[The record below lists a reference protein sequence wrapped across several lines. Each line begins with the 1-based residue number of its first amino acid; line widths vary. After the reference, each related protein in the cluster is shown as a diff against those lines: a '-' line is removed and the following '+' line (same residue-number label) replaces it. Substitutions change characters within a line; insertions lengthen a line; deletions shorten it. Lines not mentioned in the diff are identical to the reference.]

1 MHYHPIK
8 CLSFH
13 HFNGSTQAPW
23 SLSLIISIPES
34 WNGIASRLIELRSSV
49 VSVLR
54 SLIASRG
61 TTCPSHDQTTFCQST
76 GSLDD
81 LSSCQSWVGPV
92 LHYLRNR
99 LASPLGEIYIYIT
112 NHSNAHVIE
121 KTLATVARHSGF
133 SSVHEWIFR
142 LLLKISVDRSN
153 YNES

>member
-8 CLSFH
+8 CINSSFQRFDASSLKSQFDH
-13 HFNGSTQAPW
+13 INSWPLDWHRFSAHWAKIKCSICSSKFDRFERDHVSFPW
-23 SLSLIISIPES
+23 SNDFLSIDGQFRRFIVLPVMSRSGIALPPES
-34 WNGIASRLIELRSSV
+34 ARL
-49 VSVLR
+49 
-54 SLIASRG
+54 
-61 TTCPSHDQTTFCQST
+61 
-76 GSLDD
+76 
-81 LSSCQSWVGPV
+81 
-92 LHYLRNR
+92 
-99 LASPLGEIYIYIT
+99 PLWRDIYIYIT